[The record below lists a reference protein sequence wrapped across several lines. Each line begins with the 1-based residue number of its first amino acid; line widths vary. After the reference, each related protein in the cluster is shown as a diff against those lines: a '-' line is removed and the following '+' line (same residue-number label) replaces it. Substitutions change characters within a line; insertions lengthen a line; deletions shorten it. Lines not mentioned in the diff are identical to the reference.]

1 MTTKRSGRPD
11 TFVRVDSVMT
21 RKSPKSGPNIYE
33 VLEPLSG
40 SHQELVEPE
49 AMSLIKGMMT
59 DQKRESNR
67 RALPELAPVTLEQTE
82 LADKQTEPDEPVFL
96 EETALPDAKWELG
109 LSLLR
114 EARKP
119 QVWLFPVFCVLFFSG
134 VLSAAMLF
142 VVVLALLLVLIFG
155 PEPVLDMFFPNW
167 RAPARITKIWSLVA
181 LKKRAPET
189 RHSGQI

>member
-1 MTTKRSGRPD
+1 MITKRSGQPD

-21 RKSPKSGPNIYE
+21 RKSPTPGPNIYE

-40 SHQELVEPE
+40 AHRELAETE
-49 AMSLIKGMMT
+49 AMHLIKGMMT

-67 RALPELAPVTLEQTE
+67 RALPELTPASLEQDDLIE
-82 LADKQTEPDEPVFL
+82 EQAKPDEPVPF
-96 EETALPDAKWELG
+96 ESSARPNTKWELT
-109 LSLLR
+109 LSLLN

-119 QVWLFPVFCVLFFSG
+119 QVWLFPVLCILFFSG

-167 RAPARITKIWSLVA
+167 RAPARITKIWSLTA
-181 LKKRAPET
+181 FKK
-189 RHSGQI
+189 